1 MQKESPRWF
10 AGKRWLPTERS
21 HSFRALPGSAFRA
34 FCRRVPNLVDGL
46 FDGVAQRF
54 ALVELIWTGGSFSCP
69 KNRPINVGPKLFA
82 GDGTACGRFDIWA
95 ASGWDVA
102 DVICPL

>member
-54 ALVELIWTGGSFSCP
+54 ALVGSQG
-69 KNRPINVGPKLFA
+69 RPICNQR
-82 GDGTACGRFDIWA
+82 TRCGQLNLILTHLRN
-95 ASGWDVA
+95 
-102 DVICPL
+102 